1 MSAPEG
7 GAGTRPTLRAALARA
22 VEGGTFSRAEASAL
36 VHEIVS
42 ERASDIEIAALL
54 TALRARGETLDEIV
68 GAASALRELALP
80 LPAAPEGAIDNCG
93 TGGDGAATFNI
104 STLAA
109 LVVAGAGVP
118 VAKHGNR
125 AASSRCGSA
134 ELLEALGVR
143 IDVAPA
149 RMARAVHVLGFG
161 FLYARACHPA
171 MARVAPIRAALGF
184 RTIFNRLG
192 PLTNPMR
199 VRRQLVGVAD
209 PAALEPTADALAE
222 LGAESVWV
230 VHSEDGLDELS
241 LSAPTQ
247 VVVRGGGRRERFEIA
262 AGELFPRADRG
273 ALAGGDAA
281 ENARIAESVL
291 ANEPGPRRDVVL
303 LNAAA
308 ALCAAERA
316 QSLADGAKL
325 AARSLESGRA
335 RRVLDELVAF
345 SRSDS

>member
-1 MSAPEG
+1 M
-7 GAGTRPTLRAALARA
+7 RAALARA
-22 VEGGTFSRAEASAL
+22 VAGERFSREETRAL
-36 VHEIVS
+36 VRAIVDGG
-42 ERASDIEIAALL
+42 ASDVEIAAWL
-54 TALRARGETLDEIV
+54 TALRMRGETLDEVV
-68 GAASALRELALP
+68 GAATALREVAVALP
-80 LPAAPEGAIDNCG
+80 EAPPDAIDTCG
-93 TGGDGAATFNI
+93 TGGDGASTFNI

-143 IDVAPA
+143 IDVEPA
-149 RMARAVHVLGFG
+149 RMARAVREIGFG

-184 RTIFNRLG
+184 RTLFNRLG

-209 PAALEPTADALAE
+209 SALVEPTANALVE
-222 LGAESVWV
+222 MGSESVWV
-230 VHSEDGLDELS
+230 VHSEDGLDEIS
-241 LSAPTQ
+241 LAAPTH
-247 VVVRGGGRRERFEIA
+247 VLARCGARVERFQIA
-262 AGELFPRADRG
+262 VGELFPRAET
-273 ALAGGDAA
+273 AELAGGDAA
-281 ENARIAESVL
+281 ENARIAERVL

-308 ALCAAERA
+308 ALCAAQRA

-325 AARSLESGRA
+325 AVRSLESGRA
-335 RRVLDELVAF
+335 RGVLEKLVAF
-345 SRSDS
+345 TRGDT

>member
-1 MSAPEG
+1 MI
-7 GAGTRPTLRAALARA
+7 RAALARA
-22 VEGGTFSRAEASAL
+22 VAGERFSRAEARAL

-42 ERASDIEIAALL
+42 ERASDVEIAGLL

-80 LPAAPEGAIDNCG
+80 LEPAPDDAIDTCG
-93 TGGDGAATFNI
+93 TGGDGASTFNI
-104 STLAA
+104 STLGA

-143 IDVAPA
+143 IEAPPE
-149 RMARAVHVLGFG
+149 RMARAVHEVGFG

-171 MARVAPIRAALGF
+171 MARVAPVRAALGF
-184 RTIFNRLG
+184 RTLFNRLG
-192 PLTNPMR
+192 PLTNPVR
-199 VRRQLVGVAD
+199 VKRQLVGVAD
-209 PAALEPTADALAE
+209 AGALESTAAALAE
-222 LGAESVWV
+222 LGARNVWV
-230 VHSEDGLDELS
+230 VHSEDGLDEIS
-241 LSAPTQ
+241 LAAPTR
-247 VVVRGGGRRERFEIA
+247 VVTRAGARVERFEIA
-262 AGELFPRADRG
+262 VGEIFPRADTRE
-273 ALAGGDAA
+273 LAGGDVA
-281 ENARIAESVL
+281 ENARIAERVL

-335 RRVLDELVAF
+335 RAVLERLVAF
-345 SRSDS
+345 SRADS